1 MSDKLKGDKPAGDKI
16 QFFVLDVKYKVV
28 NGKSEIYLFSKT
40 KKGKSIIVIDT
51 QFEPFFYVIP
61 KKNHE
66 LSEKIEKLKVEKNE
80 ESYEVTKTETL
91 KMNYNGKEV
100 DVIKV
105 YTNLPRDIS
114 VIRDI
119 IKDWEMV
126 ASVNE
131 YDFPFSRRYLADKE
145 ITPLTL
151 LEAEVELIVRKSK
164 VPVFEAKSL
173 KQVGDDTLTEPKI
186 LAIDIETYNDG
197 KAVDFEKNPILMVS
211 FYGQNYQK
219 VITWK
224 KFKTK
229 EKYIEFVED
238 EAELVSKFKEIVEAI
253 QPDIITG
260 YYSDGFDLPY
270 INKRAQKYKVKLDL
284 GLDHSEMSV
293 TSRGVSKAKIAGI
306 VHLDTFSVIKK
317 LFSQSLK
324 TDFYDL
330 GSVSEELLGDK
341 KTDVELD
348 NLADVWDNHPSEL
361 GIYCEY
367 NLQDSKLAFNLAEKI
382 LPNVIEMVKIVG
394 LPIFDVTRMGFS
406 QLVEWY
412 LIKRSHL
419 SNVIVPNKP
428 GNEELKDRMINKYE
442 GAFVFEP
449 TPGLYKDIIIF
460 DFRSLYPTII
470 SSHNISPSM
479 LNCNC
484 CESEKVPLEGTDYR
498 FCKNKKGFL
507 AGVIDD
513 LIQRR
518 MRIKEMMKRSKN
530 DLLDARQNN
539 LKVLSNAFYGY
550 FGFFNARWYSLE
562 CARSITAYGRYY
574 IHQVIDSAIE
584 QGFKVI
590 YSDTDSIFMVLDGK
604 TKKQAKDFA
613 DSINPKLP
621 GIMELEYEG
630 CYPSGIFVSAKAGA
644 YGAKKK
650 YALLDNSGELYI
662 KGFETVR
669 RNWSTIAKEVQ
680 RKVLDIVL
688 KEDNPDKALRY
699 VRGMVDDL
707 RKNKIDV
714 SKVIIKTQLKK
725 EIESYDSIG
734 PHVAIAKRLRNQGQ
748 DVVVGM
754 IIEFVVTEGKG
765 KIGDKARLPSEV
777 IDNKY
782 DSEYYV
788 NNQVI
793 PAVEMIFKVLG
804 YTKDDLASE
813 KEQSKLGA
821 FFK

>member
-1 MSDKLKGDKPAGDKI
+1 MADKL

-28 NGKSEIYLFSKT
+28 NGKSEIYLFGKT
-40 KKGKSIIVIDT
+40 KDNKSIIVIDT
-51 QFEPFFYVIP
+51 KFEPYFYVIP
-61 KKNHE
+61 KKGHK
-66 LSEKIEKLKVEKNE
+66 LSEKIEKLRVEKKE
-80 ESYEVTKTETL
+80 EVYEVTKTENL
-91 KMNYNGKEV
+91 KMAYNGEEV

-105 YTNLPRDIS
+105 YTKLPRDIS

-119 IKDWEMV
+119 IKDWNMV
-126 ASVNE
+126 VSVNE
-131 YDFPFSRRYLADKE
+131 YDFPYSRRYLVDKE

-151 LEAEVELIVRKSK
+151 LDVEVEEITRKAK
-164 VPVFEAKSL
+164 VPVFEAKSI
-173 KQVGDDTLTEPKI
+173 KQVEDETLTGPKI

-197 KAVDFEKNPILMVS
+197 MAVDFEKNPILMIS
-211 FYGQNYQK
+211 FYGKNYQK

-229 EKYIEFVED
+229 HKYVEFVESESD
-238 EAELVSKFKEIVEAI
+238 LISKFKEILEHVK
-253 QPDIITG
+253 PDIITG

-270 INKRAQKYKVKLDL
+270 INHRANKYKVKLDL
-284 GLDHSEMSV
+284 GLDYSDMSV
-293 TSRGVSKAKIAGI
+293 SSRGVSKVKIPGI
-306 VHLDTFSVIKK
+306 VHLDAFSVIKK

-330 GSVSEELLGDK
+330 GSVSEELLGEK
-341 KTDVELD
+341 KTDVELED
-348 NLADVWDNHPSEL
+348 LAGVWDNKPSEL
-361 GIYCEY
+361 DIFCEY
-367 NLQDSKLAFNLAEKI
+367 NLQDSKLAFKLAEKI

-419 SNVIVPNKP
+419 SKVVVPNKP
-428 GNEELKDRMINKYE
+428 GNEELRDRMLNRYE

-449 TPGLYKDIIIF
+449 TPGLYKDVIIF

-479 LNCNC
+479 LNCDC
-484 CESEKVPLEGTDYR
+484 CKGHEEKVPLEGADYK

-513 LIQRR
+513 LIKRR
-518 MRIKEMMKRSKN
+518 MRIKDMMKRSKN
-530 DLLDARQNN
+530 VLLDARQNN

-574 IHQVIDSAIE
+574 IHQVIDSAVKK
-584 QGFKVI
+584 GFKVI

-604 TKKQAKDFA
+604 SKKDAKEFA

-630 CYPSGIFVSAKAGA
+630 LYPAGLFVSAKAGA

-650 YALLDNSGELYI
+650 YALLDDSGQLYI

-669 RNWSTIAKEVQ
+669 RNWSIIAKEVQ
-680 RKVLDIVL
+680 RKVLEIVL
-688 KEDNPDKALRY
+688 KEDN
-699 VRGMVDDL
+699 
-707 RKNKIDV
+707 
-714 SKVIIKTQLKK
+714 
-725 EIESYDSIG
+725 
-734 PHVAIAKRLRNQGQ
+734 
-748 DVVVGM
+748 
-754 IIEFVVTEGKG
+754 
-765 KIGDKARLPSEV
+765 
-777 IDNKY
+777 
-782 DSEYYV
+782 
-788 NNQVI
+788 
-793 PAVEMIFKVLG
+793 
-804 YTKDDLASE
+804 
-813 KEQSKLGA
+813 
-821 FFK
+821 